1 MCQRTLASSGVLGN
15 DDDNDDYIINELVN
29 KLMICDRE
37 KICE

>member
-1 MCQRTLASSGVLGN
+1 MCQRG
-15 DDDNDDYIINELVN
+15 DDDNDDYKINELVN

>member
-1 MCQRTLASSGVLGN
+1 MCQRGDEN
-15 DDDNDDYIINELVN
+15 NDDYKINELVN